1 MICLPKI
8 EVCILT
14 ILGIDPGF
22 GILGYGFLRVS
33 GNLFEHV
40 HHGTIQTEREQSIG
54 LRLKFLYD
62 NLCNLIKEFKPNE
75 IAMEKLFFSRN
86 VTTAISVGEARGVVL
101 LVAAQNKIEVYEYLP
116 HEVKKAVA
124 GNGRATKKD
133 VQEWI
138 KILLNLSEIPKPDDA
153 ADALA
158 IAYCHGVVRNFIR
171 RFNV

>member
-22 GILGYGFLRVS
+22 GILGYGILRVS

-40 HHGTIQTEREQSIG
+40 RHGTIQTEKQQSIG
-54 LRLKFLYD
+54 MRLKFLYD
-62 NLCNLIKEFKPNE
+62 NLCNLINEFKPDE
-75 IAMEKLFFSRN
+75 VAMEKLFFSRN
-86 VTTAISVGEARGVVL
+86 VTTAISVGEARGIVL
-101 LVAAQNKIEVYEYLP
+101 LAAAQNNIEVYEYAP

-124 GNGRATKKD
+124 GNGKATKRD
-133 VQEWI
+133 VQKWI
-138 KILLNLSEIPKPDDA
+138 KVLLSLSEIPKPDDA

-158 IAYCHGVVRNFIR
+158 IAYCHGAVRNFIR
-171 RFNV
+171 RFST